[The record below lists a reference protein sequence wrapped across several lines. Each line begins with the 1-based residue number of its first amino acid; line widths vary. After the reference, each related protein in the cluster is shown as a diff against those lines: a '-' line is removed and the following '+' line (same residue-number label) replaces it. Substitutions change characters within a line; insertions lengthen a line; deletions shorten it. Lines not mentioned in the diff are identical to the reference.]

1 MRKDVTGYIS
11 VDKLAGHINLHRK
24 ILDWEWYSD
33 VNTCRLF
40 IHMLLKA
47 NWREGKFRGTT
58 VPRGSFVSS
67 ISKLAEETGLSN
79 DEVRTAISHLIA
91 TNEIT
96 KQSTNKY
103 TVFTVTNY
111 GLYQDIPNQE
121 HRQDTGKTQAITK
134 PFPTIEKK
142 EKGNKE
148 KNINTMCKSD
158 ALALFEKLWK
168 LYPVKKGKG
177 QVSLA
182 AKQRLLKV
190 GYQEMVRSIDRYKAD
205 LEKDSGWRKPQ
216 NGSTF
221 FNSGYVDYLD
231 ANYQEQGVN
240 DTVER
245 DNQSRRSAADF
256 YEQFL
261 GAGDGD

>member
-1 MRKDVTGYIS
+1 MSASGWV
-11 VDKLAGHINLHRK
+11 NLHRK
-24 ILDWEWYSD
+24 ILGWEWYSD
-33 VNTCRLF
+33 INTCRLF

-47 NWREGKFRGTT
+47 NWQEGKFRGTT
-58 VPRGSFVSS
+58 VPRGSFISTT
-67 ISKLAEETGLSN
+67 SKLAEETRLTN
-79 DEVRTAISHLIA
+79 NEARTAISHLIA

-103 TVFTVTNY
+103 TVFTVVNY
-111 GLYQDIPNQE
+111 NLYQDIPKQE
-121 HRQDTGKTQAITK
+121 HKQDTSNAQAIPK
-134 PFPTIEKK
+134 PFPTME
-142 EKGNKE
+142 ESNKGNKE
-148 KNINTMCKSD
+148 KNNNTMCKAD
-158 ALALFEKLWK
+158 ALALFESLWK

-177 QVSLA
+177 QVSIA

-190 GYQEMVRSIDRYKAD
+190 GYEEMARAIDRYKAD

-240 DTVER
+240 NTVGT
-245 DNQSRRSAADF
+245 DNQSWTDAADF
-256 YEQFL
+256 YKRFL
-261 GAGDGD
+261 GAGNGD